1 MSGSFIIGIGGGSG
15 SGKSTFSQR
24 LMERYPGQ
32 VTTVSCD
39 NYYLRHD
46 DMTLTERSRLNYD
59 APEALE
65 FDLMIEHMRALKRGM
80 GIDCRCT
87 TSRCTTAA
95 ARFGASIPGR
105 LS

>member
-65 FDLMIEHMRALKRGM
+65 FDLMFEHMRALK
-80 GIDCRCT
+80 
-87 TSRCTTAA
+87 
-95 ARFGASIPGR
+95 
-105 LS
+105 